1 HSRVDTAHRKHM
13 VETLNNKLSHLLL
26 NGLSIDVALKTLNI
40 EEVSS
45 STVRRYINKDL
56 LEVKRID
63 LPSAVRFKAYTNAR
77 PNASKLNP
85 RILYKR
91 TYEDF
96 TKYMEANP
104 NSTIVQLDSV
114 IGKSSDK
121 TAILTIYFNNSKF
134 QFAFK
139 YNRKGHDVNSIV
151 ANLYKVGL
159 IQEYNLF
166 DVILIDYA
174 KVFRKQYL
182 DKVE

>member
-1 HSRVDTAHRKHM
+1 M
-13 VETLNNKLSHLLL
+13 IYN
-26 NGLSIDVALKTLNI
+26 
-40 EEVSS
+40 
-45 STVRRYINKDL
+45 
-56 LEVKRID
+56 
-63 LPSAVRFKAYTNAR
+63 AY
-77 PNASKLNP
+77 
-85 RILYKR
+85 
-91 TYEDF
+91 
-96 TKYMEANP
+96 EANE
-104 NSTIVQLDSV
+104 
-114 IGKSSDK
+114 KARK

-151 ANLYKVGL
+151 SNLYKVGV